1 MALQPRVL
9 ILFQKPKGKD
19 SCAGGCLWFLRDGAA
34 RRWAD
39 TITPFRGSGSGPSRD
54 RVTVKCPLKKSPGEA
69 TGPTGCRLC
78 PLTRRTERFMIR
90 MHSIKVVGAL
100 QEPGGRNTLPESAED
115 FLLLLLLLIEEWRVR
130 VRLRVKVGR
139 IRGS

>member
-1 MALQPRVL
+1 MAFKLGVI

-69 TGPTGCRLC
+69 TGPT
-78 PLTRRTERFMIR
+78 
-90 MHSIKVVGAL
+90 MHA
-100 QEPGGRNTLPESAED
+100 D
-115 FLLLLLLLIEEWRVR
+115 F
-130 VRLRVKVGR
+130 
-139 IRGS
+139 RGN